1 MLFGWG
7 KGQDSKCVM
16 FRSNTTGYR
25 CSVFETVTAGY
36 CGHYSSTK
44 VTDQSSFHMPKVVDG
59 RQCMLAAKTGIM
71 NIDGKDHKVGL
82 KRK

>member
-1 MLFGWG
+1 M
-7 KGQDSKCVM
+7 
-16 FRSNTTGYR
+16 
-25 CSVFETVTAGY
+25 TAGY

-71 NIDGKDHKVGL
+71 NIDGKDHKVQL